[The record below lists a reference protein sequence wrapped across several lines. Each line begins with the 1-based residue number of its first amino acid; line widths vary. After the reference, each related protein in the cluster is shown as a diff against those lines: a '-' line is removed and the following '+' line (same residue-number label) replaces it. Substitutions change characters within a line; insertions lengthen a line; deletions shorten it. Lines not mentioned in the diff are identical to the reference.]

1 MESSIKLVDDTNS
14 IGGIGV
20 YHRSVATLSPR
31 VQWGVYRATLIISDV
46 SLIFLALLLAAWTRF
61 NIPLSIFNLGSRPT
75 IPPFYVIAFGF
86 VPLWLF
92 VFTIHGLYLEQTL
105 LGGTR
110 EYSGVFR
117 AIAVGMLVIVIFGF
131 LQPDSDPARGWVL
144 LAWMYA
150 TALVIVGRFVL
161 RRVVYGL
168 RRRGYFLSPALIIG
182 NNAEGYSLAE
192 QLLVWETSGL
202 AVQGFISTELIEDK
216 IAPGTL
222 PVMGTIDQLEEL
234 VRQHQIGELILA
246 TSALTQEQILA
257 IFKRYGVSRDV
268 NLRLSSG
275 LFEVITTGLEVKEM
289 ASVPLLRI
297 NQVRLTGADRTLKTA
312 LDIFLAVGFLALTMP
327 LQIAIAIAIKLDSPG
342 NVFYRR
348 RVMGLNGTVFD
359 AYKFRTMHANG
370 DAIIEAHPELK
381 SELEMSRKLKDD
393 PRVTRVGR
401 FLRKHSLD
409 ELPQFLNVLMRQ
421 MSVVGP
427 RMITQ
432 DELAMYEQWDINL
445 LTVPPGITG
454 LWQVSG
460 RSDISYRDRVQLD
473 MRYIRN
479 WSIWLDLY
487 ILMRTTVVVIKGKGA
502 Y

>member
-1 MESSIKLVDDTNS
+1 M
-14 IGGIGV
+14 
-20 YHRSVATLSPR
+20 
-31 VQWGVYRATLIISDV
+31 
-46 SLIFLALLLAAWTRF
+46 
-61 NIPLSIFNLGSRPT
+61 
-75 IPPFYVIAFGF
+75 
-86 VPLWLF
+86 
-92 VFTIHGLYLEQTL
+92 
-105 LGGTR
+105 
-110 EYSGVFR
+110 
-117 AIAVGMLVIVIFGF
+117 
-131 LQPDSDPARGWVL
+131 
-144 LAWMYA
+144 
-150 TALVIVGRFVL
+150 
-161 RRVVYGL
+161 
-168 RRRGYFLSPALIIG
+168 
-182 NNAEGYSLAE
+182 
-192 QLLVWETSGL
+192 
-202 AVQGFISTELIEDK
+202 
-216 IAPGTL
+216 
-222 PVMGTIDQLEEL
+222 
-234 VRQHQIGELILA
+234 
-246 TSALTQEQILA
+246 
-257 IFKRYGVSRDV
+257 